1 MFKSKARIGVSE
13 LSDLIIHQMWVFY
26 KGSKTFPEHLNFIYY
41 IDADEIPGFFL
52 LIKNHIFIARSE
64 DTIFIFH
71 VWGYWCRHGY

>member
-1 MFKSKARIGVSE
+1 MLKSKARKGVSE

-26 KGSKTFPEHLNFIYY
+26 KGSKTSPEHLNFIYY
-41 IDADEIPGFFL
+41 IDADEVPEFFL